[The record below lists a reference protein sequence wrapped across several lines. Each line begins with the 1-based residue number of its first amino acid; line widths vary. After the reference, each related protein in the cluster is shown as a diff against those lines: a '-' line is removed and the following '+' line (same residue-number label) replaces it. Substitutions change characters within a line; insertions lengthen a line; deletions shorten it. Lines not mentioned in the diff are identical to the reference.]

1 MERIMG
7 TITDGDRVVVRQ
19 MPMLMLETEPRGRA
33 GWRGCFDL
41 PRDATPLRRQRF
53 YRLETADGRSGQIV
67 FVGSEE
73 IESHEGTRVRF
84 QTTGPFD

>member
-1 MERIMG
+1 MERVTGMIS
-7 TITDGDRVVVRQ
+7 DSDRVIVRDLSI
-19 MPMLMLETEPRGRA
+19 LMLETEPRGCA

-67 FVGSEE
+67 VVGSEE
-73 IESHEGTRVRF
+73 IESHEPMRVLF